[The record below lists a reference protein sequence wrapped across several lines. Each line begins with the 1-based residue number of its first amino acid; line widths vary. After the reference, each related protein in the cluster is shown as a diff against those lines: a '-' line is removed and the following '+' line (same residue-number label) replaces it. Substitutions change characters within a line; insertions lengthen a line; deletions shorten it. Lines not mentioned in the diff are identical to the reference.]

1 MISKQLVR
9 KLSWALAVTLIIFS
23 GEFIGGILSNSL
35 ALLSDAG
42 HVLTDAFALALS
54 LIAAVF
60 VGKLP
65 DYRATF
71 GYQRIGILAAFIN
84 GISLV
89 AIALFIFIEGYS
101 RLMSPPDINSE
112 IMLTVAIA
120 GLIGNL
126 IMAWIL
132 GHRHEDLNIRSAWF
146 HVIGDTISSA
156 GVIIAGLIIR
166 LTGWLIIDPIVSGL
180 VGIIIITGGIRVI
193 KESLWIFL
201 ELSPAGFHP
210 EEISEKLSK
219 IEGIINIHD
228 VHIWSIG
235 HGIPAFSAH
244 VQIHDQKIS
253 EADKIRKDIE
263 HELEHLGIMH
273 SVIQME
279 CAECEKRGLYCR
291 VNAGNSMEHR
301 H

>member
-1 MISKQLVR
+1 MEHISIK
-9 KLSWALAVTLIIFS
+9 KLSWTLAVTIIIFS
-23 GEFIGGILSNSL
+23 GEFIGGIVSNSL

-42 HVLTDAFALALS
+42 HVLTDAFALGLS
-54 LIAAVF
+54 LLAAMVMRRQ
-60 VGKLP
+60 P
-65 DYRATF
+65 DYRATY

-89 AIALFIFIEGYS
+89 AIAVFIFAEGYK
-101 RLMSPPDINSE
+101 RLKSPPEIDSN
-112 IMLTVAIA
+112 IMLMIAIA

-126 IMAWIL
+126 LMAWIL
-132 GHRHEDLNIRSAWF
+132 RHKHEDLNIRSAWL

-166 LTGWLIIDPIVSGL
+166 FTGWLIVDPIVSGL
-180 VGIIIITGGIRVI
+180 VGVIIITGGIRVI

-201 ELSPAGFHP
+201 ELSPSGFRA
-210 EEISEKLSK
+210 EEISERLLK
-219 IEGIINIHD
+219 IPGIINIHD

-244 VQIHDQKIS
+244 VQIQDQKIS
-253 EADKIRKDIE
+253 EADCIRKEIE
-263 HELEHLGIMH
+263 HELEHLGILH

-279 CAECEKRGLYCR
+279 CAECEEKGIYCIPR
-291 VNAGNSMEHR
+291 IGEMSVHK